1 MANNE
6 FRNRLQ
12 KEACD
17 ELFRSGRVIVNW
29 ATGAGKSRVAVNAID
44 RLLDK
49 NKTRILLLV
58 TESVH
63 KANWRKEFIDVLGD
77 FLGASTFA
85 GITVECYAS
94 LPKYAY
100 SEWDLI
106 IADEAHHLRS
116 DNRCEILS
124 TMSSEMV
131 LCLSATINENGD
143 ADTLMESLTSTFGQF
158 KTFDFSLQD
167 AIDTGVLSPPRI
179 IVHILKME
187 DMGVREFVFER
198 GFKNARKSILINND
212 TLVERVLLNPMK
224 YPHLSATVRLPMRKA
239 YDAIDRLFAIAKND
253 YLSYCRYVDTMSEE
267 GDVPSDCLKRKQFYL
282 SAWLRVGLLRKNFLA
297 SCKTEYAS
305 QLLRSFGRRKY
316 ICFCNDVPQ
325 GIAIGGEDIVYSKR
339 SAKENDAII
348 TRFNNG
354 ETNSLFAVGMLKEG
368 ANLAGIELGLIIQLD
383 GKERPFIQKFGRAMR
398 SSSPEQHIIV
408 FKGCQDR
415 QYFKKA
421 FENMNMDYVQ
431 YRFPQGSKFNP

>member
-1 MANNE
+1 M
-6 FRNRLQ
+6 
-12 KEACD
+12 
-17 ELFRSGRVIVNW
+17 
-29 ATGAGKSRVAVNAID
+29 
-44 RLLDK
+44 
-49 NKTRILLLV
+49 
-58 TESVH
+58 
-63 KANWRKEFIDVLGD
+63 
-77 FLGASTFA
+77 
-85 GITVECYAS
+85 
-94 LPKYAY
+94 
-100 SEWDLI
+100 
-106 IADEAHHLRS
+106 
-116 DNRCEILS
+116 
-124 TMSSEMV
+124 
-131 LCLSATINENGD
+131 
-143 ADTLMESLTSTFGQF
+143 
-158 KTFDFSLQD
+158 
-167 AIDTGVLSPPRI
+167 
-179 IVHILKME
+179 
-187 DMGVREFVFER
+187 
-198 GFKNARKSILINND
+198 
-212 TLVERVLLNPMK
+212 
-224 YPHLSATVRLPMRKA
+224 
-239 YDAIDRLFAIAKND
+239 
-253 YLSYCRYVDTMSEE
+253 
-267 GDVPSDCLKRKQFYL
+267 
-282 SAWLRVGLLRKNFLA
+282 RVGLLRKNFLA